1 MTKRG
6 RGERKKKVVS
16 FLEKWNKI
24 PWKIRR
30 LAEYTQP
37 SWTPLV
43 DRSIRL
49 HKLIRSYLAPKTILH
64 PSQRCNNDD
73 RFEKCTRFA
82 FESFARPLPP
92 FCPSLKRWNFQQF
105 ASREI
110 SLDNSEQ
117 NRDPP
122 SPPPTF
128 AGRNKC
134 FGFALQ
140 LELTASPVY
149 SGRRTASIFISFF
162 RPRIRGRERDSVHL
176 AIKFVE

>member
-1 MTKRG
+1 M
-6 RGERKKKVVS
+6 ENS
-16 FLEKWNKI
+16 Q
-24 PWKIRR
+24 IRR
-30 LAEYTQP
+30 IYP
-37 SWTPLV
+37 TPLV

-73 RFEKCTRFA
+73 RFEKCARFA

-122 SPPPTF
+122 PPSPNVCRAEQMFWFCVTIRINSVAGLFRAPHRLYFYFLFPTSDKRPWK
-128 AGRNKC
+128 G
-134 FGFALQ
+134 FGALGDKICR
-140 LELTASPVY
+140 V
-149 SGRRTASIFISFF
+149 I
-162 RPRIRGRERDSVHL
+162 
-176 AIKFVE
+176 